1 MGHKMN
7 IPEDRKQLEDLV
19 LRYLYGD
26 LDHAERASFE
36 RALSDNRQLQEILL
50 REQELE
56 KAIPLGTTVH
66 IDDGR
71 IDDNRRLMRRSLQ
84 RQVANR
90 SPIGAFLGALIRKPS
105 LMALQ
110 SAALAASFVLGIL
123 IDSSGGEGSAVTSP
137 QAGVSPLALIGEQD
151 YEISAMQVDRFDPAN
166 GDIDLSFSMAS
177 ETRMSGNVSD
187 VGIRTLM
194 TVALLNEIDEAAR
207 LDTIEVLQSASYT
220 DEVSSS
226 FIYVLNNDSNP
237 GARYSAVRS
246 LVDYVEVEPVKNA
259 LRNALQEDVNP
270 GVRVEAFNAL
280 ARNPDSE
287 TLAVFR
293 QRAEVD
299 GNDYIRQRA
308 REIVESPD
316 NGLNNSEFF

>member
-1 MGHKMN
+1 MEQHMN
-7 IPEDRKQLEDLV
+7 MPEDRKQLEDLV

-26 LDHAERASFE
+26 LDSAERARFE
-36 RALSDNRQLQEILL
+36 RALSGNRQLQEILS

-66 IDDGR
+66 IDDSR
-71 IDDNRRLMRRSLQ
+71 IEDNRRLMRRSLQ

-90 SPIGAFLGALIRKPS
+90 SPIGAFLQALIRKPS

-123 IDSSGGEGSAVTSP
+123 IDSSGGADGNVPNTQS
-137 QAGVSPLALIGEQD
+137 GVSPLALIGEQD
-151 YEISAMQVDRFDPAN
+151 YEISAMHVDRFDPVN

-207 LDTIEVLQSASYT
+207 LDTIEALQSASYT
-220 DEVSSS
+220 NEISSS
-226 FIYVLNNDSNP
+226 MIYVLNNDSNP
-237 GARYSAVRS
+237 GVRYSAVRA

-280 ARNPDSE
+280 ARSPDSE

-293 QRAEVD
+293 QRADVD

-308 REIVESPD
+308 RAIVESPN

>member
-1 MGHKMN
+1 MN
-7 IPEDRKQLEDLV
+7 KPEDREQLEDLV

-26 LDHAERASFE
+26 LDNAERTSFE

-50 REQELE
+50 REQALE
-56 KAIPLGTTVH
+56 HAIPLGTSVH

-71 IDDNRRLMRRSLQ
+71 LEDNRHRMHRNLQ

-90 SPIGAFLGALIRKPS
+90 SPVSAFLQALIRKPS

-110 SAALAASFVLGIL
+110 SAARAASFVLGIL
-123 IDSSGGEGSAVTSP
+123 IDGSGGDGSAGNSP
-137 QAGVSPLALIGEQD
+137 QSGVSPLALIGEQD
-151 YEISAMQVDRFDPAN
+151 YEISAMQVDRFDPLS

-207 LDTIEVLQSASYT
+207 LDAIEVLQNASYT

-226 FIYVLNNDSNP
+226 IIYVLNNDSNP
-237 GARYSAVRS
+237 GVRYSAVRS
-246 LVDYVEVEPVKNA
+246 LVDYVEIEPVRNA
-259 LRNALQEDVNP
+259 LRNALQDDVNP

-308 REIVESPD
+308 REIIENPG
-316 NGLNNSEFF
+316 NGVNNSEFF